1 MGTFSLFPTPS
12 PSFPF
17 QLPIKKKSTPEDR
30 HLSLQRLR
38 DLHTQ
43 EPKLGYPTEPP
54 WPLVIEKD
62 PLPISSRIRK
72 IMSGERL
79 LPHSSPPMEEGFG
92 RSPMIQMQTKRKG
105 IGTRTWLIVS
115 ESGHSHTEE
124 VEKHS
129 IMRRTGL
136 HARDLRVLDPVLSYP
151 STILGRERAIF
162 VNLEHIKAII
172 TAAEV
177 LMINSNSPLMVQFVQ
192 DIQHRVS
199 APSFV
204 PQQVFPIGYW
214 CFSVES
220 SNCSISHDGEMW

>member
-1 MGTFSLFPTPS
+1 
-12 PSFPF
+12 
-17 QLPIKKKSTPEDR
+17 
-30 HLSLQRLR
+30 
-38 DLHTQ
+38 
-43 EPKLGYPTEPP
+43 
-54 WPLVIEKD
+54 
-62 PLPISSRIRK
+62 
-72 IMSGERL
+72 MSGERL

-105 IGTRTWLIVS
+105 IGTRTWLVVS

-214 CFSVES
+214 CCSVES